1 MKTWLGCVASLLIAA
16 APALAQ
22 NSASGDGD
30 FVQGLSA
37 VSVSPGVA
45 QAARRMK
52 VNVKAEAYAADLR
65 KLLGWYG
72 RADAETGLDPAAMSR
87 VVVQGLKK
95 GTYDG
100 VIFGE
105 SHGNKTEQAA
115 AHLIIGNILASGVR
129 VGDFMSEATDVQ
141 GGKPVGLYS
150 AAQFARAGVPAGL
163 FVNQFNPEPDVARG
177 LKAAGA
183 GLLITYTG
191 SAHTCPKMRDLI
203 YQTFNES
210 DLHWEKYFPGRP
222 TVAQS
227 FARHH
232 KRPIIMAMVEESD
245 PLDWIEYLLLQDAFK
260 GVGLAEFHDNLQALE
275 KGWSDVTGSFAARQG
290 EGFIQAPGQPNLYLG
305 IAPTDR
311 RPLALE
317 ALDRATADPAF
328 AAWLGDQ
335 KIQNLSLEPQTRCD
349 AAGACRTSYQIYVYS
364 GAEQSLPACA
374 YGPVK
379 DKDGA
384 VTKQCFSSSADGISG
399 QYGDI
404 FARAVPASVLP

>member
-1 MKTWLGCVASLLIAA
+1 MIAA
-16 APALAQ
+16 APVSAQ
-22 NSASGDGD
+22 NSASSDSG
-30 FVQGLSA
+30 FIQGLSA
-37 VSVSPGVA
+37 VSVSPGVT
-45 QAARRMK
+45 QAARRIK
-52 VNVKAEAYAADLR
+52 INVKAEAYAADLR

-72 RADAETGLDPAAMSR
+72 QADEQSGLDPAAMSR
-87 VVVQGLKK
+87 VAVQGLTK

-115 AHLIIGNILASGVR
+115 ARLIIGNILASGVK
-129 VGDFMSEATDVQ
+129 VGDFMSEATQVQ
-141 GGKPVGLYS
+141 GGKPEGLYS
-150 AAQFARAGVPAGL
+150 AAQFAQAGIPAGL
-163 FVNQFNPEPDVARG
+163 FANQFNPEPDVARG

-191 SAHTCPKMRDLI
+191 AAHTCPMMRDLI
-203 YQTFNES
+203 YQTFKES

-245 PLDWIEYLLLQDAFK
+245 PLDWIQYLLREDAFK
-260 GVGLAEFHDNLQALE
+260 DVGLAEFRENLQALE
-275 KGWSDVTGSFAARQG
+275 KGWNEVAGSFAARQG
-290 EGFIQAPGQPNLYLG
+290 EGFIQAPGQSNLYLG

-328 AAWLGDQ
+328 AAWLGSQ
-335 KIQNLSLEPQTRCD
+335 KIQNLSLGPQTTCD
-349 AAGACRTSYQIYVYS
+349 AAGACRTIYQIYVYS
-364 GAEQSLPACA
+364 GADQNLPACA

-379 DKDGA
+379 DKDGG